1 MSLKV
6 GAAQDGSR
14 NIQGTAESAVYK
26 FVRFDRGIVPNERH
40 ANQAAVMQGAFQ
52 NQLVIAHE
60 IAVIAREDDD
70 GVFIEPKH
78 FQPTQD
84 TTDGIIDHR
93 DHAVGKCNRLTRLAL
108 GHSECALAIFVRTF
122 LGSFLVKG
130 LQMRRD
136 RPLRGVKR
144 SWQRNRCWIVHI
156 PIAARRR
163 KWMMRVG
170 K

>member
-40 ANQAAVMQGAFQ
+40 ANQAPVMQGAFQ

-78 FQPTQD
+78 LSQPRILPMASS
-84 TTDGIIDHR
+84 II
-93 DHAVGKCNRLTRLAL
+93 
-108 GHSECALAIFVRTF
+108 EI
-122 LGSFLVKG
+122 
-130 LQMRRD
+130 M
-136 RPLRGVKR
+136 P
-144 SWQRNRCWIVHI
+144 
-156 PIAARRR
+156 
-163 KWMMRVG
+163 
-170 K
+170 